1 MKKNDILYFQQI
13 VEEDE
18 SEESIAEK
26 IDAITTEVP
35 AVYSYTVMVDRSKGI
50 CYKINYALSEND
62 KYNTITK
69 ESIKDGILN
78 TIRADR
84 ANNGKYIIGHK
95 QPPIDLMIELY
106 EPLVQRLSREQC
118 NRWRFLE
125 YEDVCQIC
133 RMTIVI
139 LYNAGYFIHK
149 RLLCKAFNNAILR
162 EVRSIAPSVDYISI
176 ENRIDNG
183 SEDLEKLRL
192 SDTLRDTATEE
203 AEMDAEEEK
212 IRAQIYGEVKDILV
226 DMMGERQYEQ
236 FYNDYAKGHTTT
248 WSRRKMQTIK
258 AAFEQRGLTI
268 RDFNNKYGN

>member
-1 MKKNDILYFQQI
+1 MKRNDVFYFQQI
-13 VEEDE
+13 VMEDE
-18 SEESIAEK
+18 CDEQIAEK
-26 IDAITTEVP
+26 IDAIMSEIQSL
-35 AVYSYTVMVDRSKGI
+35 YSYTITVDRSKGI
-50 CYKINYALSEND
+50 RYKINYALSEND

-69 ESIKDGILN
+69 ELVKEDILN
-78 TIRADR
+78 TIKADK
-84 ANNGKYIIGHK
+84 NNSGKYIIGHK

-106 EPLVQRLSREQC
+106 EPLVQKLSREQC
-118 NRWRFLE
+118 NRWKFLE
-125 YEDVCQIC
+125 YDDVCQIC

-149 RLLCKAFNNAILR
+149 RLLCKAFNNAILQ
-162 EVRSIAPSVDYISI
+162 EVKSVTPSVDYISI

-192 SDTLRDTATEE
+192 SDTLRDTATED
-203 AEMDAEEEK
+203 AEMDAEEIQ

-226 DMMGERQYEQ
+226 DMMGPRQYEQ
-236 FYNDYAKGHTTT
+236 FYNDYAKGHTTP

-258 AAFEQRGLTI
+258 TAFEQQGLTI

>member
-1 MKKNDILYFQQI
+1 MKKNDMLYFQQI

-35 AVYSYTVMVDRSKGI
+35 AVYSYTVTVDRSKGI

-69 ESIKDGILN
+69 ESIKEGVLN

-106 EPLVQRLSREQC
+106 EPLVQKLSREQC

-149 RLLCKAFNNAILR
+149 RLLCRAFNNAVLR
-162 EVRSIAPSVDYISI
+162 EVKTIAPTLDYISI
-176 ENRIDNG
+176 ESRIDNG

-192 SDTLRDTATEE
+192 SDTLKDTAAEE
-203 AEMDAEEEK
+203 AEMDAEEIQ

-226 DMMGERQYEQ
+226 DMMGTRQYEQ
-236 FYNDYAKGHTTT
+236 FYNDYAKGHTTP

>member
-1 MKKNDILYFQQI
+1 MKMNKVFYFQQI
-13 VEEDE
+13 VMEDE
-18 SEESIAEK
+18 SEELVAEK
-26 IDAITTEVP
+26 IDAIMSEIQSL
-35 AVYSYTVMVDRSKGI
+35 YSYTITVDRSKGI
-50 CYKINYALSEND
+50 RYKINYALSEND

-69 ESIKDGILN
+69 EFVKEDVLN
-78 TIRADR
+78 TIRADKS
-84 ANNGKYIIGHK
+84 NNGKYIIGHK

-106 EPLVQRLSREQC
+106 EPLVQKLSRERC
-118 NRWRFLE
+118 NRWKFLE

-149 RLLCKAFNNAILR
+149 RLLCKAFNNAILQ
-162 EVRSIAPSVDYISI
+162 EVKSVAPSVDYISI
-176 ENRIDNG
+176 ENG

-192 SDTLRDTATEE
+192 SDTLRDTATED
-203 AEMDAEEEK
+203 AEMDAEEIQ

-226 DMMGERQYEQ
+226 DMMGTRQYEQ
-236 FYNDYAKGHTTT
+236 FYNDYAKGHTTP

-258 AAFEQRGLTI
+258 TAFEQQGLTI